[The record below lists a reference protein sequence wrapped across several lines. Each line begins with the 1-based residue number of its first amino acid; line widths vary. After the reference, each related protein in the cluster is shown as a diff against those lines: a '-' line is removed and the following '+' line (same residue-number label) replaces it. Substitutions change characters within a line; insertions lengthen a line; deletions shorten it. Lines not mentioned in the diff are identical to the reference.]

1 MLRHFTLLLI
11 SIIGVHYLSAQSA
24 GDTIRVQAFTYNSDS
39 RDIVVNFP
47 DRTDLTYEKILLK
60 YSMRCKGG
68 LVSTVNDRNL
78 GCGEWDFSN
87 NTYLIDSTRV
97 ETLSSLISSHFITN
111 FDGDVFPY
119 SSTPTFNY
127 LRGTQTDVQVQSII
141 SETSGTLGTNEVS
154 LDRTLTTNH
163 QAGKSQYI
171 YTADE
176 LLAAG
181 LSSGELD
188 ALSLNVLGNAG
199 EAQFLKILMKHTAK
213 DEMNGLI
220 DTDGFT
226 EVYYNNTTL
235 VANSANRFQ
244 FSTPFEWDG
253 ESNLLVE
260 FNFTNATTNT
270 LLETLVE
277 GESTDSILLGAT
289 TTNEQE
295 IMLTNQS
302 YIECTNFTGLA
313 GNTNRTIEAW
323 IRTTDGST
331 NGEIMAWGTQ
341 VTGAKYT
348 FRLVNGRLRVE
359 VHGGGTESTT
369 AVDDGEWH
377 HVACVLDGNNVGQVR
392 FYIDGVLDQNQ
403 VSGTTAINSNNNSA
417 KVRISRGVNN
427 RYIDGTIDDVRLWD
441 AALSEETLN
450 EWKSLKI
457 DESHPNF
464 ANLQLN
470 YEFNESGTD
479 VIDSSVRGRN
489 GFVVGERYNISQV
502 GGPTLFKDFILS
514 EVRPV
519 ATFYQGDYET
529 NVVTTEVDRPIAKSP
544 RHLVI
549 EREIE
554 KTDPNFALDDNI
566 LINGPNEIWTLDE
579 RVYDELTGE
588 LIEENNEAQDGEI
601 NISELEYDRRFPF
614 YNELVSFVTPYGIN
628 LDLGDGISWYMDMSD
643 YLPILKGDKRMQMTL
658 GGQRQEEMNL
668 EFLFIVGT
676 PPRDVLQY
684 EQIWQGTNRIGIAR
698 IDQIL
703 DDTKFA
709 PADVQ
714 LDANAST
721 FVLKSS
727 VTGHGS
733 EGEFGQNG
741 GPLTHFI
748 DINGDRELAWNITQ
762 ECAFNPI
769 FPQGGTWV
777 LDREGWCPGERT
789 LLMEQDITSHVQA
802 GQSVNI
808 DYTTTAPLFSTGD
821 YRYHVAHQI
830 VGYGEA
836 NFETD
841 ASMINIM
848 APNSSAE
855 FTRVGTICS
864 DPVVQ
869 IRNTGANP
877 LTSLIINYWLNDSTS
892 PQTYEWTGN
901 LAFMED
907 ALVTIPAP
915 EELWFDILSEGNQFH
930 VELSNPNQSA
940 DQYSFNNTMT
950 SDFNFPDVL
959 PSDIVVE
966 VRTNNV
972 PIQNA
977 YTLEDANTGEII
989 GSNNLSASNFLF
1001 RDNYELPD
1009 GCYKLSVTDTGHDGL
1024 EFFANLGQGAGSVRI
1039 LSASIAPIIT
1049 FSPDFGGG
1057 FEYYFSTTFPV
1068 SSEDLS
1074 FLTSI
1079 NVFPNPASNIVT
1091 VEADDISEAVV
1102 YLTDISGRRVN
1113 ASTVERAGD
1122 RLTLDISYLQS
1133 GYYIVVIEKE
1143 EVRTTRKLIVE

>member
-1 MLRHFTLLLI
+1 MC
-11 SIIGVHYLSAQSA
+11 
-24 GDTIRVQAFTYNSDS
+24 IR
-39 RDIVVNFP
+39 
-47 DRTDLTYEKILLK
+47 DR
-60 YSMRCKGG
+60 
-68 LVSTVNDRNL
+68 
-78 GCGEWDFSN
+78 
-87 NTYLIDSTRV
+87 
-97 ETLSSLISSHFITN
+97 
-111 FDGDVFPY
+111 
-119 SSTPTFNY
+119 
-127 LRGTQTDVQVQSII
+127 
-141 SETSGTLGTNEVS
+141 
-154 LDRTLTTNH
+154 
-163 QAGKSQYI
+163 
-171 YTADE
+171 
-176 LLAAG
+176 
-181 LSSGELD
+181 
-188 ALSLNVLGNAG
+188 
-199 EAQFLKILMKHTAK
+199 
-213 DEMNGLI
+213 
-220 DTDGFT
+220 
-226 EVYYNNTTL
+226 
-235 VANSANRFQ
+235 
-244 FSTPFEWDG
+244 
-253 ESNLLVE
+253 
-260 FNFTNATTNT
+260 
-270 LLETLVE
+270 
-277 GESTDSILLGAT
+277 
-289 TTNEQE
+289 
-295 IMLTNQS
+295 
-302 YIECTNFTGLA
+302 
-313 GNTNRTIEAW
+313 
-323 IRTTDGST
+323 
-331 NGEIMAWGTQ
+331 
-341 VTGAKYT
+341 
-348 FRLVNGRLRVE
+348 
-359 VHGGGTESTT
+359 
-369 AVDDGEWH
+369 
-377 HVACVLDGNNVGQVR
+377 
-392 FYIDGVLDQNQ
+392 
-403 VSGTTAINSNNNSA
+403 
-417 KVRISRGVNN
+417 
-427 RYIDGTIDDVRLWD
+427 
-441 AALSEETLN
+441 
-450 EWKSLKI
+450 
-457 DESHPNF
+457 
-464 ANLQLN
+464 
-470 YEFNESGTD
+470 
-479 VIDSSVRGRN
+479 
-489 GFVVGERYNISQV
+489 
-502 GGPTLFKDFILS
+502 
-514 EVRPV
+514 
-519 ATFYQGDYET
+519 
-529 NVVTTEVDRPIAKSP
+529 
-544 RHLVI
+544 
-549 EREIE
+549 
-554 KTDPNFALDDNI
+554 
-566 LINGPNEIWTLDE
+566 
-579 RVYDELTGE
+579 
-588 LIEENNEAQDGEI
+588 
-601 NISELEYDRRFPF
+601 
-614 YNELVSFVTPYGIN
+614 
-628 LDLGDGISWYMDMSD
+628 
-643 YLPILKGDKRMQMTL
+643 
-658 GGQRQEEMNL
+658 
-668 EFLFIVGT
+668 
-676 PPRDVLQY
+676 
-684 EQIWQGTNRIGIAR
+684 
-698 IDQIL
+698 
-703 DDTKFA
+703 
-709 PADVQ
+709 
-714 LDANAST
+714 
-721 FVLKSS
+721 
-727 VTGHGS
+727 
-733 EGEFGQNG
+733 
-741 GPLTHFI
+741 
-748 DINGDRELAWNITQ
+748 
-762 ECAFNPI
+762 
-769 FPQGGTWV
+769 GGTWV
-777 LDREGWCPGERT
+777 FDREGWCPGERT

-940 DQYSFNNTMT
+940 DQYAFNNTMT